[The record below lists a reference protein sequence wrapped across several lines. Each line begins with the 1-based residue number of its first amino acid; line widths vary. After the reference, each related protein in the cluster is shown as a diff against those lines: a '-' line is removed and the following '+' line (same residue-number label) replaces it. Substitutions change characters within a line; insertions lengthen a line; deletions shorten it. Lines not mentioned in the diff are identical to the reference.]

1 MRIFLTVS
9 HKIIPSVTSTLVPQV
24 LMRRAKA
31 DLLEKTHFTLLAEQ
45 QLSPP
50 LLVLFLIVD
59 FGPLHLH
66 HSPKL
71 GHKVD

>member
-1 MRIFLTVS
+1 
-9 HKIIPSVTSTLVPQV
+9 
-24 LMRRAKA
+24 MRRAKA